1 MLTLPI
7 VLWSDN
13 DVSYVRSFAIMHAYQ
28 SGRGVYQR
36 NSIPIV
42 TKSRITF
49 GIFLPLS
56 CFWVELSALI
66 FVCLFLLW
74 NHLQTFKCRG
84 RGSGS
89 TGTAAASKSILAWEG
104 GYLWR
109 MKCPVWY
116 NMSLSWHTRTP
127 PILPQGQ
134 WETDTEVEHNTSSM
148 WLHAC
153 SLLAKEIP
161 KKFQKNIISMV
172 NYMPPGGPRKR
183 HTYRAV
189 FLVQKYWPVKPQ
201 PSPPVWIE

>member
-74 NHLQTFKCRG
+74 NHLRTFKCRG

-109 MKCPVWY
+109 VKCPVWY
-116 NMSLSWHTRTP
+116 RMSLSWHTRTSP
-127 PILPQGQ
+127 TLPQVQ
-134 WETDTEVEHNTSSM
+134 RETNTEVRRAQGWIFFKFADAGGKQLYLFAIFFDFLDFSNFFQ
-148 WLHAC
+148 LF
-153 SLLAKEIP
+153 LAENCKSGI
-161 KKFQKNIISMV
+161 
-172 NYMPPGGPRKR
+172 
-183 HTYRAV
+183 TYRCYIQNLKSLHQV
-189 FLVQKYWPVKPQ
+189 
-201 PSPPVWIE
+201 